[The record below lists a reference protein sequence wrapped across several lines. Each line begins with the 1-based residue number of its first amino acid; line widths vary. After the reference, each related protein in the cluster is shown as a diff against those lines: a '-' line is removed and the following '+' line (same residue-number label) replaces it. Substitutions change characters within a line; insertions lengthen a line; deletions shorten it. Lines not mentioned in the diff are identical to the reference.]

1 MKNDGTQKCC
11 LVPDFATT
19 FLATT
24 TSKRER
30 ESFEKLLLNGG
41 SISLL
46 SICKKKKDV
55 TRLGGRGRR
64 LGDSLLLYPAQCT
77 GQDVHSKRKNKKGG
91 NDVRVDHPE
100 TLANQNRPGTVT
112 EKNKNK

>member
-1 MKNDGTQKCC
+1 MQ
-11 LVPDFATT
+11 
-19 FLATT
+19 
-24 TSKRER
+24 
-30 ESFEKLLLNGG
+30 
-41 SISLL
+41 
-46 SICKKKKDV
+46 KKKKDV

-77 GQDVHSKRKNKKGG
+77 GQDVHSKRKIKKKKRG

-112 EKNKNK
+112 EKNKIK